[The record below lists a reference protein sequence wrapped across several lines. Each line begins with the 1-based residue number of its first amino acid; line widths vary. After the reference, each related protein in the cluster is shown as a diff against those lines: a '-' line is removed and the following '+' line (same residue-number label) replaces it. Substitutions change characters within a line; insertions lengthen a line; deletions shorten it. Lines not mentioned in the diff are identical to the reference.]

1 MHEPI
6 TDSAQLERF
15 IERALATDRYAID
28 TEFHREKTF
37 YPKVA
42 LVQMALEDELVLID
56 PLEVDLAPLAALLDS
71 DRLCVMHAAAQD
83 LEVMMRACDVLPRR
97 LFDTQIAA
105 GFLGLSSASLATLL
119 SRYEGVQLAKADRL
133 TDWLRRPLSN
143 DQLSYAA
150 ADVEHLLSAADKLIG
165 ELEERGRLSWVE
177 DECGHMLANA
187 TRQRTPVESLRRIK
201 EARALKG
208 SALTTA
214 LELVRWRDARAAA
227 IDVPVRTVV
236 SDIALVGIAQR
247 TPSSLEELKAIRG
260 VDGRHTSA
268 QVGPAILDVVKAAR
282 DLPTPQPI
290 KPRGAELDKALRPVV
305 SLVTSWVSQVARDAD
320 LDPAVLATRGDV
332 ESFLTDGRDSRL
344 DEGWRQDLIGAPI
357 KMLVRGEA
365 AIAFDGSGGL
375 VLERRSGE
383 VLL

>member
-6 TDSAQLERF
+6 TDSADLASF
-15 IERALATDRYAID
+15 IDRALTSDRYAID

-37 YPKVA
+37 FPKVA
-42 LVQMALEDELVLID
+42 LVQMATEDELVLID
-56 PLEVDLAPLAALLDS
+56 PLEVDLMPLAALLDS

-83 LEVMMRACDVLPRR
+83 LEVMMRSCGVLPRR

-133 TDWLRRPLSN
+133 TDWLRRPLTP

-150 ADVEHLLSAADKLIG
+150 ADVEHLLSAADKLLS
-165 ELEERGRLSWVE
+165 ELNERGRLAWVE
-177 DECGHMLANA
+177 DECSAMLANA
-187 TRQRTPVESLRRIK
+187 LHQRTPAESLRRIK

-208 SALTTA
+208 RALAIA
-214 LELVRWRDARAAA
+214 LELVRWRDNRAAE

-247 TPSSLEELKAIRG
+247 APKTMDELKAIRG

-268 QVGPAILDVVKAAR
+268 QVGKAILEVVAASR
-282 DLPTPQPI
+282 DLPAPEPL
-290 KPRGAELDKALRPVV
+290 KVKGAELDRALRPVV
-305 SLVTSWVSQVARDAD
+305 SLVTSWVSQVARDSD
-320 LDPAVLATRGDV
+320 LDPAALATRGDV
-332 ESFLTDGRDSRL
+332 ENFLTDGAQSRL
-344 DEGWRQDLIGAPI
+344 DQGWRNEIIGGPI
-357 KMLVRGEA
+357 QMLVRGEA
-365 AIAFDGSGGL
+365 AIAFDGAGGL

-383 VLL
+383 VL